1 MDFLLLET
9 PLWILLGFAASL
21 FNTAIPLIQEKFK
34 GNGFAVAVWV
44 KIAVVVISLPIVLY
58 MGMPTDKGFYIL
70 TATSAIIW
78 CINDIIYFRTIP
90 IVGAGV
96 VSRILPASVILA
108 FVVWFFFDPALL
120 EKYMDNPKQGI
131 MISGIV
137 LLSVV
142 FAIMMKS
149 CPITLKG
156 IKLIWFV
163 VLAAAIGPLIDKL
176 ALNIAVS
183 GSAGENAT
191 NANQAPFAFMF
202 AQGLIMLILWTS
214 FSLIRKPITKQIF
227 LAKESVKAGL
237 SIGVVATIKLA
248 LKFQALVYCEHPA
261 LLSVILFTDALWII
275 LYYRLTGREDHSKIW
290 AGLGLVGCAAALI
303 LVKSL

>member
-1 MDFLLLET
+1 MDFFSFTT

-34 GNGFAVAVWV
+34 GDGFAVAVWV

-58 MGMPTDKGFYIL
+58 MGMPTDTGFYIL

-108 FVVWFFFDPALL
+108 FVVWFFFDPVLL
-120 EKYMDNPKQGI
+120 DKYLEHPLQAI
-131 MISGIV
+131 AICAIV
-137 LLSVV
+137 LLSVI

-156 IKLIWFV
+156 MKLIWFV

-176 ALNIAVS
+176 ALNIAVDD
-183 GSAGENAT
+183 GTTTSAG
-191 NANQAPFAFMF
+191 QAPFAFMF
-202 AQGLIMLILWTS
+202 TQGLIMLILWTS
-214 FSLIRKPITKQIF
+214 YSLIKKPITKQIF

-237 SIGVVATIKLA
+237 SIGVVATIKLG

-261 LLSVILFTDALWII
+261 LLSVILFTDAIWII
-275 LYYRLTGREDHSKIW
+275 LYYRLTGKQDHSKIW
-290 AGLGLVGCAAALI
+290 AGLGLVGCAAALV
-303 LVKSL
+303 LVKSYQTS

>member
-1 MDFLLLET
+1 ME
-9 PLWILLGFAASL
+9 
-21 FNTAIPLIQEKFK
+21 
-34 GNGFAVAVWV
+34 
-44 KIAVVVISLPIVLY
+44 
-58 MGMPTDKGFYIL
+58 
-70 TATSAIIW
+70 
-78 CINDIIYFRTIP
+78 
-90 IVGAGV
+90 
-96 VSRILPASVILA
+96 
-108 FVVWFFFDPALL
+108 
-120 EKYMDNPKQGI
+120 NPEQGI
-131 MISGIV
+131 IIFGIV

-176 ALNIAVS
+176 ALNVAVS
-183 GSAGENAT
+183 GGAGETTT
-191 NANQAPFAFMF
+191 NSNQAPFAFMF
-202 AQGLIMLILWTS
+202 TQGLIMLILWTS
-214 FSLIRKPITKQIF
+214 FSLIKKPISRQVF

-237 SIGVVATIKLA
+237 AIGVVATIKLA